1 MAGKAAEKILDQE
14 NVWKVILLEKFSRT
28 LHGYNPDEVNS
39 FLDEIIAQVER
50 MIESNRQK
58 NEEILALKSRL
69 SDAQNNEEILK
80 KAQKFDELET
90 TLNKAIVMAED
101 TGEHIRKVAKQ
112 ERDLIL
118 EEAKKNASLIIND
131 ALVRSERIEY
141 QATLLRKNIIMF
153 KRKLK
158 TNLEEQM
165 KLVDEIEV
173 IDDIK

>member
-1 MAGKAAEKILDQE
+1 MQ
-14 NVWKVILLEKFSRT
+14 KFSRT

-39 FLDEIIAQVER
+39 FLDDVIAQVER

-58 NEEILALKSRL
+58 NEEILLLK
-69 SDAQNNEEILK
+69 NELAKSSSNDEVLA
-80 KAQKFDELET
+80 KAQKFDELEA

-101 TGEHIRKVAKQ
+101 TGEHIRRVAKQ

-131 ALVRSERIEY
+131 ALVRSEKIEY
-141 QATLLRKNIIMF
+141 EASLLRKNIIMF

-158 TNLEEQM
+158 MNLEEQL
-165 KLVDEIEV
+165 KLVDDIEV
-173 IDDIK
+173 IEELE

>member
-1 MAGKAAEKILDQE
+1 MQ
-14 NVWKVILLEKFSRT
+14 KFSRT

-39 FLDEIIAQVER
+39 FLDDIISQVER

-58 NEEILALKSRL
+58 NEEILLLKNEL
-69 SDAQNNEEILK
+69 AKKESDPEVLK

-90 TLNKAIVMAED
+90 TLNKAIVMAQD
-101 TGEHIRKVAKQ
+101 TGEHIRRVAKQ

-118 EEAKKNASLIIND
+118 EEAKKNASIIIND
-131 ALVRSERIEY
+131 ALVRSEKIEY

-158 TNLEEQM
+158 INLQEQL

-173 IDDIK
+173 LDELE